1 MRSASPTASRASR
14 FELDLG
20 PSASRLLETR
30 GYLASLPQGFSSY
43 PDHTQKASIYR
54 TFLAETDFSTIAD
67 KLPSAIRKIVERPL
81 LPSTW
86 VTETLATS
94 LFLAARDLCFDDDD
108 DFVEHFHGVNRTI
121 ISSPMYR
128 VLFALASPERFLS
141 GSPKRMAT
149 LHRGIGVDVSALHE
163 KVVRIELTSPPNL
176 IPRLIARCYATG
188 FGAAAR
194 AAGGKEVAARL
205 IRHEPLVST
214 FEISWT

>member
-1 MRSASPTASRASR
+1 
-14 FELDLG
+14 L
-20 PSASRLLETR
+20 
-30 GYLASLPQGFSSY
+30 SY

-54 TFLAETDFSTIAD
+54 TFLAQTNLSAIAD
-67 KLPSAIRKIVERPL
+67 RLPSAIRRIVERPL

-108 DFVEHFHGVNRTI
+108 AFVEHFRGVNRTI

-128 VLFALASPERFLS
+128 VLFALAGPERFLS
-141 GSPKRMAT
+141 GSGKRLAA
-149 LHRGIGVDVSALHE
+149 LHRGLGVEVSSLHD

-176 IPRLIARCYATG
+176 IPRLIARCFATG
-188 FGAAAR
+188 FEAAAR
-194 AAGGKEVAARL
+194 AAGAKEAAARL
-205 IRHEPLVST
+205 VRHEPLVST